1 MSIIFSLSSRDALF
15 VKKNTTFSVES
26 KMKGKRGHE
35 NKVRNLIIN
44 EIKSESR
51 CG

>member
-1 MSIIFSLSSRDALF
+1 
-15 VKKNTTFSVES
+15 VGGKKNTKFSVES
-26 KMKGKRGHE
+26 KMKGKRNLE

-44 EIKSESR
+44 EIKSLSR